1 MFRASARPFRAE
13 RFIRPPRAPRAG
25 RSTRSGLAAVALLL
39 VGALGACTGA
49 PEPDKP
55 AAAAGS
61 GHPTPVSVRR
71 CGVTTTVTAPPARLV
86 TLNQGAT
93 EVALA
98 LDLQS
103 RMAGTAYLD
112 DVVPAKWKA
121 AYDTVPVLSEKYPSK
136 EKLLAARPDFLYAS
150 YSSAF
155 TDKVAGTRD
164 ELGSQG
170 IDTYLSPLGCA
181 DGKPAAPAS
190 FQAVWD
196 ELGDVAAVFGVAPR
210 AAAIRDAQ
218 QRQLADVTAKSAGKG
233 LNVLWY
239 DSGTKT
245 PYVGAGHGGP
255 QLVLDAVGARNV
267 FDTLPGGWKNASWEQ
282 VVAADPDAIV
292 VADAGWD
299 TAQSKIDY
307 LEHDPVLSRLK
318 AVRNR
323 AFVVVPFSESTPGVQ
338 LADGAVRVSAALSGL
353 APRP

>member
-1 MFRASARPFRAE
+1 MTRAPLRPFRSE
-13 RFIRPPRAPRAG
+13 RSIRPARAPR
-25 RSTRSGLAAVALLL
+25 STRAGLAAAALLL

-49 PEPDKP
+49 PAADQP

-61 GHPTPVSVRR
+61 SHPAPVSVSR
-71 CGVTTTVTAPPARLV
+71 CGVTTTVAAPPSRLV

-98 LDLQS
+98 LDLQT

-112 DVVPAKWKA
+112 DAVPAKWKA
-121 AYDTVPVLSEKYPSK
+121 AYDTVPVLSEKYPTK

-170 IDTYLSPLGCA
+170 ITTYLSPLACA
-181 DGKPAAPAS
+181 DNKQVAPVS

-196 ELGDVAAVFGVAPR
+196 ELGDVAEVFGVAPR

-218 QRQLADVTAKSAGKG
+218 QQQLAELAAKSAGKG
-233 LNVLWY
+233 LNVFWY

-255 QLVLDAVGARNV
+255 QLVLDAVGAHNV
-267 FDTLPGGWKNASWEQ
+267 FGTLPGDWQNASWEQ
-282 VVAADPDAIV
+282 VVAADPDVIV
-292 VADAGWD
+292 LADAGWD

-307 LEHDPVLSRLK
+307 LEHDPVLSKLS
-318 AVRNR
+318 AVRHR
-323 AFVVVPFSESTPGVQ
+323 AFVVVPFSESTPGVL
-338 LADGAVRVSAALSGL
+338 LADGAVRVSAGLSSL
-353 APRP
+353 APRS

>member
-1 MFRASARPFRAE
+1 MPRAALRPFRFE
-13 RFIRPPRAPRAG
+13 RFIPPARAR
-25 RSTRSGLAAVALLL
+25 RSPRSGLAAAALLL

-49 PEPDKP
+49 PEADKP

-61 GHPTPVSVRR
+61 GHPTPVSVSR

-98 LDLQS
+98 LDLQT

-112 DVVPAKWKA
+112 DAVPARWKA

-136 EKLLAARPDFLYAS
+136 EKLLSARPDFLYAS

-170 IDTYLSPLGCA
+170 IATYLSPLGCA
-181 DGKPAAPAS
+181 DTKQAAAS

-210 AAAIRDAQ
+210 AAAIRDTQ
-218 QRQLADVTAKSAGKG
+218 QRQLAEVTAKSAGKG

-245 PYVGAGHGGP
+245 PYVGTGHGGP

-267 FDTLPGGWKNASWEQ
+267 FDSLPGGWKNASWEQ
-282 VVAADPDAIV
+282 VIAADPDAIV
-292 VADAGWD
+292 LADAGWD

-307 LEHDPVLSRLK
+307 LEHDPVLNKLK
-318 AVRNR
+318 AVQRR
-323 AFVVVPFSESTPGVQ
+323 AYVVVPFSESTPGVQ
-338 LADGAVRVSAALSGL
+338 LADGAVRVSAGL
-353 APRP
+353 GNLTPRP